1 MFEKM
6 IIFIFVILLIKD
18 FSRIKQDKKSKRVY
32 MVVSI
37 PAIYLLFS
45 FTFGK
50 NLPNLDELF
59 QFTLGP
65 LAETILSWFKVK

>member
-6 IIFIFVILLIKD
+6 TILIFVILLIKD

-32 MVVSI
+32 MMTSI
-37 PAIYLLFS
+37 PAIYLLYS

-59 QFTLGP
+59 HYTFGP
-65 LAETILSWFKVK
+65 VAEMILSWLQVK